1 MKLLISSTLLV
12 SCLLSLPLAAE
23 DDSKG
28 PLSWDHLPALPDE
41 EGFAGTFAGIVSSKQ
56 TAKDY
61 LVVVGGA
68 NFPKGRPWEKE
79 KNPEKVY
86 YDLAFKLEMGT
97 EDAVWEK
104 LEGPLGQRVGYGM
117 SVILPSRGSSLFIGG
132 KAEAATDAVW
142 EVAVDGSGAL
152 RFTPRVKY
160 PMPIAEGVA
169 GVVGNKVIVVGG
181 VTNNEGRGFRT
192 VQEAYFLDTSKD
204 EREWAWEALPWIEA
218 AENKTWKDYLWP
230 IKKKARGRAYAVSG
244 VRSDQF
250 YVFGGRDYAVST
262 DPAPERVHQE
272 KLDILS
278 DCYVLSLKGPKPA
291 WKRLA
296 DLPRGMSAAPSAAL
310 PVGVS
315 HLLMVGGVSAQY
327 WRQQFEDRPDLN
339 GAGDLH
345 PGFERTVWAYDTI
358 TDTWASAGELPQMA
372 GGVPVAVPVTTPVV
386 EWKKKFIVPTGEIKP
401 GIRSPQILVAE
412 VQKLDSKLGMVNW
425 IVVGVYLAGMVGIG
439 YWFMRRQASAT
450 TEAYFRGGQKIPF
463 LVAGLSIFATV
474 LSSITFMSIPARAY
488 GGDITWYIGQLAM
501 LVLIPVVVFFY
512 LPFFRKLDLTS
523 AYLYLERRF
532 NLGVRL
538 FGSFSFMFAHVG
550 RIAIVLYLPAV
561 ALSAVSNINIYAAI
575 IIIGSLCVVYT
586 VMGGIEAVVWTDA
599 IQAVVLLGGAIL
611 CFILVVTR
619 LDGGIGELFSI
630 ANSDSKL
637 LQNLTFEWNIK
648 DGTTTGLVIFL
659 AFGFNSL
666 VQYTSGQ
673 DVVQRYVTTKDI
685 GGARKSLWTT
695 MWMSVCFS
703 IVFFL
708 LGTALY
714 AFYKTQPALLDP
726 AMERNDGILPFFIMQ
741 QLPAGVAGLIIAAV
755 FAASQSSIS
764 SSLNSIATAWT
775 KDVDSRLVR
784 PKASD
789 EDYLR
794 AAKWV
799 VIIVGLLGI
808 GGAALV
814 AAANIKNAFDTFM
827 GIIGLATG
835 SLGGIFAMGVFTRRG
850 NGRGAMIGA
859 VTGIVVVGFIKFAD
873 KIGIVA
879 EKIQVAGIL
888 NAFVGFTSCLVVGYL
903 ASLAMGGGPERG
915 EELSIHGKT
924 GA

>member
-1 MKLLISSTLLV
+1 MKFPISLSLLV
-12 SCLLSLPLAAE
+12 AVLLSPALIAE
-23 DDSKG
+23 EDSKG
-28 PLSWDHLPALPDE
+28 PLFWGHLPVLPDK
-41 EGFAGTFAGIVSSKQ
+41 EGFAGAFAGIVSSKQ
-56 TAKDY
+56 TSKDY
-61 LVVVGGA
+61 LVVAGGA

-86 YDLAFKLEMGT
+86 YDLAFKMELGT
-97 EDAVWEK
+97 EDGKGIPVWEK

-117 SVILPSRGSSLFIGG
+117 SVTLPGRGSSLFIGG

-142 EVAVDGSGAL
+142 EVAVGDSGTL
-152 RFTPRVKY
+152 SFTPRVKY

-181 VTNNEGRGFRT
+181 VTNKEGGGFRT
-192 VQEAYFLDTSKD
+192 VQEAYLLDTSKD
-204 EREWAWEALPWIEA
+204 EGEWVWEALPWPEA
-218 AENKTWKDYLWP
+218 TENKTWEDSVWP
-230 IKKKARGRAYAVSG
+230 EKKMARGRVYAVAG
-244 VRSDQF
+244 VRSEQF
-250 YVFGGRDYAVST
+250 YLFGGRDYAVSA

-278 DCYVLSLKGPKPA
+278 DCYVLSWKGPKAA
-291 WKRLA
+291 WKRLV

-358 TDTWASAGELPQMA
+358 TDTWAPAGELPEMA

-386 EWKKKFIVPTGEIKP
+386 EWKRKFIIPTGEIKP
-401 GIRSPQILVAE
+401 GIRSPQVLVAE
-412 VQKLDSKLGMVNW
+412 VQKLDAKLGLMNW
-425 IVVGVYLAGMVGIG
+425 IVVGAYLAGMVGVG
-439 YWFMRRQASAT
+439 YWFMRREASAT

-488 GGDITWYIGQLAM
+488 GADITWYVGQLAM
-501 LVLIPVVVFFY
+501 LILIPVVILFY

-538 FGSFSFMFAHVG
+538 FGSFSFMIAHVG

-561 ALSAVSNINIYAAI
+561 ALAAVSNINIYAAI
-575 IIIGSLCVVYT
+575 IIIGILCVIYT

-611 CFILVVTR
+611 CFILVVVR
-619 LDGGIGELFSI
+619 LDGGFDELFSI
-630 ANSDSKL
+630 AHADSKL
-637 LQNLTFEWNIK
+637 LQNLTFDWNIK
-648 DGTTTGLVIFL
+648 DGTTAGIIIFL

-666 VQYTSGQ
+666 NQYTSGQ

-714 AFYKTQPALLDP
+714 AFYKTQPELLNP
-726 AMERNDGILPFFIMQ
+726 AMAKSDGILPFFIMQ
-741 QLPAGVAGLIIAAV
+741 QLPVGVAGLIIAAV

-775 KDVDSRLVR
+775 KDVDSRLLR
-784 PKASD
+784 PKATD
-789 EDYLR
+789 KDYLN

-799 VIIVGLLGI
+799 VVVVGILGI

-814 AAANIKNAFDTFM
+814 ALANIENAFKAFM
-827 GIIGLATG
+827 SIIGLASG
-835 SLGGIFAMGVFTRRG
+835 SLGGLFALGIFTKRG
-850 NGRGAMIGA
+850 NGKGAMVGA
-859 VTGIVVVGFIKFAD
+859 VVGIATVAIIKFGGFPVTGILNGFI
-873 KIGIVA
+873 
-879 EKIQVAGIL
+879 
-888 NAFVGFTSCLVVGYL
+888 GFTSCLVVGYL
-903 ASLAMGGGPERG
+903 VSLATGGGAEQG
-915 EELSIHGKT
+915 EELSVHGKSQT
-924 GA
+924 

>member
-1 MKLLISSTLLV
+1 MKKSILIAAALLTSASF
-12 SCLLSLPLAAE
+12 AFAE
-23 DDSKG
+23 EKSNT
-28 PLSWDHLPALPDE
+28 LSWDRLLDLPDT
-41 EGFAGTFAGIVSSKQ
+41 EGFAGVFAGVVHDANKND
-56 TAKDY
+56 DY
-61 LVVVGGA
+61 LIVAGGA
-68 NFPKGRPWEKE
+68 NFPEGRPWEKE
-79 KNPEKVY
+79 KNPKKIY
-86 YDLAFKLEMGT
+86 YKSIYRLKLTT
-97 EDAVWEK
+97 ENPEWE
-104 LEGPLGQRVGYGM
+104 LLPDELPHEVGYGM
-117 SVILPSRGSSLFIGG
+117 SVTFPRRGSTLFIGG
-132 KAEAATDAVW
+132 KHQEAFADVW
-142 EVAVDGSGAL
+142 EIGSDSTGAI
-152 RFTPRVKY
+152 TCSPRVKLDL
-160 PMPIAEGVA
+160 PLAEGTVGLIGEKVVVA
-169 GVVGNKVIVVGG
+169 GG
-181 VTNNEGRGFRT
+181 VTNRQGGGFET
-192 VQEAYFLDTSKD
+192 VQKAYMLDTSK
-204 EREWAWEALPWIEA
+204 EEGEWEWEPLSWP
-218 AENKTWKDYLWP
+218 KMKDGTP
-230 IKKKARGRAYAVSG
+230 ARGRAYAVSG
-244 VRSDQF
+244 VKGDKF
-250 YVFGGRDYAVST
+250 YLFGGRDHAASG

-278 DCYVLSLKGPKPA
+278 DCHVLDLKAGT
-291 WKRLA
+291 WQQIA
-296 DLPRGMSAAPSAAL
+296 DLPQGMSAAPSAAI

-315 HLLMVGGVSAQY
+315 HFLMLGGVSADY
-327 WRQQFEDRPDLN
+327 WRQQFEDRPELN
-339 GAGDLH
+339 GAGDAH
-345 PGFERTVWAYDTI
+345 PGFDGKVWAYDSI
-358 TDTWASAGELPQMA
+358 TDTWVAAETLPESAGIKGDLPIS
-372 GGVPVAVPVTTPVV
+372 VPVTTPVV
-386 EWKKKFIVPTGEIKP
+386 EWKGKFIVPTGEIKP
-401 GIRSPQILVAE
+401 GIRSPQVIMAQ
-412 VQKLDSKLGMVNW
+412 VQKLDSRLGLVNW

-439 YWFMRRQASAT
+439 YWFMRRKAAAT

-488 GGDITWYIGQLAM
+488 GTDITWYIGQLAM
-501 LVLIPVVVFFY
+501 LILIPVVVCFY

-538 FGSFSFMFAHVG
+538 FGSFSFIFAHIG

-561 ALSAVSNINIYAAI
+561 ALSAVSNIDIYAAI
-575 IIIGSLCVVYT
+575 IIIGLLCVVYT

-619 LDGGIGELFSI
+619 LEGGFGELFSI

-637 LQNLTFEWNIK
+637 LQNLTLEWDIK
-648 DGTTTGLVIFL
+648 DGTKAGLVIFL

-666 VQYTSGQ
+666 IQYTSGQ

-741 QLPAGVAGLIIAAV
+741 QLPVGVAGLIIAAV

-775 KDVDSRLVR
+775 KDVDGRLIR
-784 PKASD
+784 PDASD
-789 EDYLR
+789 EDYLKS
-794 AAKWV
+794 AKWV

-814 AAANIKNAFDTFM
+814 AAANIQNAFDTFM

-835 SLGGIFAMGVFTRRG
+835 SLGGIFALGIFTKRG
-850 NGRGAMIGA
+850 NGMGAMVGA
-859 VTGIVVVGFIKFAD
+859 VVGISIVAFIKFAD
-873 KIGIVA
+873 KLGLVG

-888 NAFVGFTSCLVVGYL
+888 NAFIGFTSCLVVGYL
-903 ASLAMGGGPERG
+903 VSLATGGGTGQG
-915 EELSIHGKT
+915 EELSVHGERT
-924 GA
+924 EG

>member
-1 MKLLISSTLLV
+1 MKFHVSLSLLV
-12 SCLLSLPLAAE
+12 AFLLSPASMAE
-23 DDSKG
+23 EDSKG
-28 PLSWDHLPALPDE
+28 PLSWGHLPALPDK
-41 EGFAGTFAGIVSSKQ
+41 EGFAGAFAGIVSSKQ

-61 LVVVGGA
+61 LVVAGGA

-86 YDLAFKLEMGT
+86 YDVAFKLEMGS
-97 EDAVWEK
+97 EDGKGIPVWEK

-117 SVILPSRGSSLFIGG
+117 SVTLPGRGSSLFIGG
-132 KAEAATDAVW
+132 KAEVATDAVW

-152 RFTPRVKY
+152 SFTPRVNY
-160 PMPIAEGVA
+160 PVPIAEGVA

-181 VTNNEGRGFRT
+181 VTNNEGGGFRT

-204 EREWAWEALPWIEA
+204 ERDWAWEALPWIEV
-218 AENKTWKDYLWP
+218 AENKTWENYLSP
-230 IKKKARGRAYAVSG
+230 IEKKARGRAYAVSG

-250 YVFGGRDYAVST
+250 YIFGGRDYAVST

-278 DCYVLSLKGPKPA
+278 DCYVLSLKGPKPV

-345 PGFERTVWAYDTI
+345 PGFERSVWAYDTL
-358 TDTWASAGELPQMA
+358 TDTWASAGELPEMA

-386 EWKKKFIVPTGEIKP
+386 EWKKKFILPTGEIKP

-412 VQKLDSKLGMVNW
+412 VQKLDAKLGLVNW
-425 IVVGVYLAGMVGIG
+425 VVVGAYLAGMVGVG
-439 YWFMRRQASAT
+439 YWFMRREASAT

-488 GGDITWYIGQLAM
+488 GTDITWYVGQLAM
-501 LVLIPVVVFFY
+501 LILIPVVILFY
-512 LPFFRKLDLTS
+512 LPFFRKIDLTS

-538 FGSFSFMFAHVG
+538 FGSFSFMVAHVG

-561 ALSAVSNINIYAAI
+561 ALAAVSNINIYAAI
-575 IIIGSLCVVYT
+575 IIIGILCVIYT

-611 CFILVVTR
+611 CFILVVVR
-619 LDGGIGELFSI
+619 LDGGFDELFSI
-630 ANSDSKL
+630 AHADSKL
-637 LQNLTFEWNIK
+637 LQNLTFGWNIK
-648 DGTTTGLVIFL
+648 DGTTAGIIIFL

-666 VQYTSGQ
+666 NQYTSGQ

-714 AFYKTQPALLDP
+714 AFYKTQPELLNP
-726 AMERNDGILPFFIMQ
+726 AMAKSDGILPFFIMQ
-741 QLPAGVAGLIIAAV
+741 QLPVGVAGLIIAAV

-775 KDVDSRLVR
+775 KDVDSRLLR
-784 PKASD
+784 PKATD
-789 EDYLR
+789 KDYLN

-799 VIIVGLLGI
+799 VVVVGILGI

-814 AAANIKNAFDTFM
+814 ALANIENAFKSFM
-827 GIIGLATG
+827 SIVGLASG
-835 SLGGIFAMGVFTRRG
+835 SLGGLFALGIFTKRG
-850 NGRGAMIGA
+850 NGNGAMVGA
-859 VTGIVVVGFIKFAD
+859 VVGIAAVAIIKFGGFPVTGILNGFI
-873 KIGIVA
+873 
-879 EKIQVAGIL
+879 
-888 NAFVGFTSCLVVGYL
+888 GFFSCLVVGYL
-903 ASLAMGGGPERG
+903 VSLATGGGAEQG
-915 EELSIHGKT
+915 EELSIHGKSQT
-924 GA
+924 

>member
-1 MKLLISSTLLV
+1 MKFLV
-12 SCLLSLPLAAE
+12 LAAALSAGLSVPSLPASE
-23 DDSKG
+23 PGEG
-28 PLSWDHLPALPDE
+28 PLSWSHLPALPDE
-41 EGFAGTFAGIVSSKQ
+41 EGFAGAFAGIVSNKK
-56 TAKDY
+56 TEKDY
-61 LVVVGGA
+61 LVVAGGA

-79 KNPEKVY
+79 KNPEKIY
-86 YDLAFKLEMGT
+86 YDLAFKLEMGA
-97 EDAVWEK
+97 EDASWEK
-104 LEGPLGQRVGYGM
+104 IEGPLGQRVGYGM
-117 SVILPSRGSSLFIGG
+117 SVTLPERGSTLFIGG
-132 KAEAATDAVW
+132 KEQAATDAVW
-142 EVAVDGSGAL
+142 EVTADQSGKLTFA
-152 RFTPRVKY
+152 PRLKY
-160 PMPIAEGVA
+160 PLPIVEGVA
-169 GVVGNKVIVVGG
+169 GVVGETVIVVGG
-181 VTNNEGRGFRT
+181 ATNREGGGFRT
-192 VQEAYFLDTSKD
+192 VQEAYMLDTSKGD
-204 EREWAWEALPWIEA
+204 GEWKWEPLPWPETGKG
-218 AENKTWKDYLWP
+218 EM
-230 IKKKARGRAYAVSG
+230 ARGRVYAVAG
-244 VRSDQF
+244 VRADQF
-250 YVFGGRDYAVST
+250 YLFGGRDYAGSA
-262 DPAPERVHQE
+262 DPAPGRVHQE

-278 DCYVLSLKGPKPA
+278 DCHVLNLKAEKPE

-296 DLPRGMSAAPSAAL
+296 DLPQGMSAAPSAAL

-315 HLLMVGGVSAQY
+315 HLLMLGGVSAEY
-327 WRQQFEDRPDLN
+327 WRQQFEDRPELN
-339 GAGDLH
+339 GAGDSH
-345 PGFERTVWAYDTI
+345 PGFESHLWAYDTI
-358 TDTWASAGELPQMA
+358 TDTWAAAGELPEKLKD
-372 GGVPVAVPVTTPVV
+372 VPVSVPVTTPVV
-386 EWKKKFIVPTGEIKP
+386 EWKNRFIVPTGEIKP
-401 GIRSPQILVAE
+401 GIRSPQVLIAQVE
-412 VQKLDSKLGMVNW
+412 KLDSRLGMLNW

-439 YWFMRRQASAT
+439 YWFMRREASAT

-575 IIIGSLCVVYT
+575 IIIGLLCVVYT

-666 VQYTSGQ
+666 IQYTSGQ

-714 AFYKTQPALLDP
+714 AFYKTQPVLLDP

-784 PKASD
+784 PGASD
-789 EDYLR
+789 EEYLR

-888 NAFVGFTSCLVVGYL
+888 NAFIGFTSCLVVGYL
-903 ASLAMGGGPERG
+903 ASLATGGGTEQG
-915 EELSIHGKT
+915 DELSIHGRA
-924 GA
+924 GG

>member
-1 MKLLISSTLLV
+1 MYKRQ
-12 SCLLSLPLAAE
+12 
-23 DDSKG
+23 
-28 PLSWDHLPALPDE
+28 DE

-61 LVVVGGA
+61 LVVAGGA

-79 KNPEKVY
+79 KNPEKVH

-142 EVAVDGSGAL
+142 EVAVDGSGTL
-152 RFTPRVKY
+152 SFTPRVKY

-218 AENKTWKDYLWP
+218 AENKTWEDYLWS

-561 ALSAVSNINIYAAI
+561 ALSAVSNINIL
-575 IIIGSLCVVYT
+575 SL
-586 VMGGIEAVVWTDA
+586 
-599 IQAVVLLGGAIL
+599 
-611 CFILVVTR
+611 
-619 LDGGIGELFSI
+619 
-630 ANSDSKL
+630 
-637 LQNLTFEWNIK
+637 
-648 DGTTTGLVIFL
+648 
-659 AFGFNSL
+659 
-666 VQYTSGQ
+666 
-673 DVVQRYVTTKDI
+673 
-685 GGARKSLWTT
+685 
-695 MWMSVCFS
+695 
-703 IVFFL
+703 
-708 LGTALY
+708 
-714 AFYKTQPALLDP
+714 
-726 AMERNDGILPFFIMQ
+726 
-741 QLPAGVAGLIIAAV
+741 
-755 FAASQSSIS
+755 
-764 SSLNSIATAWT
+764 
-775 KDVDSRLVR
+775 
-784 PKASD
+784 
-789 EDYLR
+789 
-794 AAKWV
+794 
-799 VIIVGLLGI
+799 
-808 GGAALV
+808 
-814 AAANIKNAFDTFM
+814 
-827 GIIGLATG
+827 
-835 SLGGIFAMGVFTRRG
+835 
-850 NGRGAMIGA
+850 
-859 VTGIVVVGFIKFAD
+859 
-873 KIGIVA
+873 
-879 EKIQVAGIL
+879 
-888 NAFVGFTSCLVVGYL
+888 
-903 ASLAMGGGPERG
+903 
-915 EELSIHGKT
+915 IHI
-924 GA
+924 